1 MKNKVFFSVF
11 QGYELDGLNHME
23 TWRKIKKLKP
33 LLVNGKYSGKTEL
46 SFCLDLTRL
55 DLVESIA
62 REFNQESILIVNQ
75 HGQAFLK
82 YLKDSKLVNIGKFKA
97 VSKKSAS
104 KLDAWS
110 NINGQFYCVEKMKG
124 I

>member
-62 REFNQESILIVNQ
+62 REFNQESILIVDSS
-75 HGQAFLK
+75 GQAFLK

-110 NINGQFYCVEKMKG
+110 NINGQFYIVE
-124 I
+124 